1 MKLKYLIC
9 ENCRQVVAR
18 FSPAHI
24 HYPVRGE
31 DFQSHLADRGVR
43 APWSPGVES
52 RHMKCPVCPKR
63 VFNVPDPEELTISD
77 NIEGVPPYRWKLPT
91 GAQPPEKDE
100 EEICPGCGKGKSE
113 FKNASGFANHVRYC
127 LSKRVSEAFVE

>member
-1 MKLKYLIC
+1 MHLKYLIC

-43 APWSPGVES
+43 APWSPGVEPAY
-52 RHMKCPVCPKR
+52 MKCPVCPKR
-63 VFNVPDPEELTISD
+63 VFHSVDPEELTISD
-77 NIEGVPPYRWKLPT
+77 NIEGVVPYRWKLPI
-91 GAQPPEKDE
+91 GAQPPEPDDE
-100 EEICPGCGKGKSE
+100 ESCPTCGKVKSE
-113 FKNASGFANHVRYC
+113 FKTAAGFTNHIRYC
-127 LSKRVSEAFVE
+127 MAKHGGVTYG